1 MPHRTS
7 TSAASNRVHR
17 GGSLHISP
25 LQSQTHSSKNYLILW
40 LRISS
45 PRCQVGRGEA
55 KLEYDYI
62 VVGVYMLF
70 NRQSNC
76 TGVLLDVPAHSYLS
90 RLQVLSSLRAYL
102 STAQSLRISTRA
114 LSVRS
119 RSLSVPFRSPFPS
132 MRPCPGRLGRTYSI
146 PILCGTSGPY
156 ACLASSRRTRRRCYK
171 KNSHDTAFHP
181 AEQNSRV

>member
-1 MPHRTS
+1 MSHRTS

-102 STAQSLRISTRA
+102 STPQSLRISTRA

-119 RSLSVPFRSPFPS
+119 PLPLSSSSITFSKHAALS
-132 MRPCPGRLGRTYSI
+132 RTFGKNLLDPHFVWDLRTI
-146 PILCGTSGPY
+146 RKSGI
-156 ACLASSRRTRRRCYK
+156 
-171 KNSHDTAFHP
+171 
-181 AEQNSRV
+181 Q